1 MSNLDMFV
9 KVAIALAI
17 ILAAAQIVGSLA
29 RLIAQPR
36 VVGEMIAGV
45 LLGPSLFGKLF
56 PDLSATIFMPEI
68 MPALF
73 IICNLGLSLYMFLVG
88 TEIKLS
94 LFNKKV
100 LKDAGALSFGAI
112 AVPFLCGF
120 LIASIF
126 SGLFNTK
133 EISYV
138 SFGIFMGTA
147 LAITAFPMLARI
159 LQEKGI
165 IDTRI
170 GALSML
176 SASLQDVVSWI
187 LLGIVTAIATGG
199 SVSNAFTMFFG
210 AVALVLVLFYIARP
224 LLSRWVE
231 AKTNGEQLDPAL
243 FSTVL
248 FLLITCA
255 VYTDHIGLYSVFGGF
270 MLGLAMPR
278 NEIFLQQLSVRLK
291 DITLVLLLPVFFAYS
306 GLNTDLTKL
315 ATSAL
320 VLPALAVI
328 FLAFASKLAP
338 LFVTMRLSGYSV
350 SDSAAIASLMNSRG
364 LMELII
370 ANIGLFYGL
379 IDLPLFSILVLV
391 AITTTLAAMPLYE
404 LSQRLGAN
412 QKAGLNVSFRK

>member
-1 MSNLDMFV
+1 
-9 KVAIALAI
+9 
-17 ILAAAQIVGSLA
+17 
-29 RLIAQPR
+29 
-36 VVGEMIAGV
+36 
-45 LLGPSLFGKLF
+45 
-56 PDLSATIFMPEI
+56 
-68 MPALF
+68 
-73 IICNLGLSLYMFLVG
+73 
-88 TEIKLS
+88 
-94 LFNKKV
+94 
-100 LKDAGALSFGAI
+100 
-112 AVPFLCGF
+112 
-120 LIASIF
+120 
-126 SGLFNTK
+126 
-133 EISYV
+133 
-138 SFGIFMGTA
+138 MGTA

-187 LLGIVTAIATGG
+187 LLGVVTAIATGG

-224 LLSRWVE
+224 LLRRWVE

-248 FLLITCA
+248 FLLIACA

-412 QKAGLNVSFRK
+412 QKARLNVFFRK